1 MFGVFARPPRPAFLP
16 KEKKRVH
23 KRTLTIQAYHVGR
36 VQPHTPELI
45 AESKAKLLELAQND
59 KERMMLEESKNKVES
74 FIYRIKNKLMDDE
87 EEIAKVSTEKQR
99 AECQKLAE
107 DAEEWLYDDG
117 YSADLPTMED
127 KYAEI
132 SVPFEKI
139 ELRVAEETARP
150 EAIEKL
156 KSKLTEVE
164 ALMTKW
170 ETSMPQVTTEEIA
183 KVTVKIKEATT
194 WLEKR
199 EKEQAKKKPHQDAA
213 ILSSEIPAQF
223 EPIETLVLRL
233 SRKPKPKPVK
243 VKANATAT
251 NATDANA
258 TATNATDANA
268 TETNVTDANAT
279 DASASETNAT
289 DANATKEDES
299 EEKAESTSEETK
311 TEPVGDDEL

>member
-1 MFGVFARPPRPAFLP
+1 MFGVFTRPPRPAFLP
-16 KEKKRVH
+16 KEMKRVH
-23 KRTLTIQAYHVGR
+23 KRVLTIQAYHVGR
-36 VQPHTPELI
+36 VQPHTPELM
-45 AESKAKLLELAQND
+45 AESKAKLLELALND

-74 FIYRIKNKLMDDE
+74 FIYRIKNKLTDDE
-87 EEIAKVSTEKQR
+87 GEIAAVSTEEQR
-99 AECQKLAE
+99 AECQKLSE
-107 DAEEWLYDDG
+107 DAEEWLYDEG
-117 YSADLPTMED
+117 YSADLATMED

-139 ELRVAEETARP
+139 ELRVLEEIARP
-150 EAIEKL
+150 VAIEKL

-164 ALMTKW
+164 ALMIKW
-170 ETSMPQVTTEEIA
+170 ETSMPHIEKKEIA
-183 KVTVKIKEATT
+183 KVTKVIKEATT

-213 ILSSEIPAQF
+213 FLSSEIPAQF

-258 TATNATDANA
+258 T
-268 TETNVTDANAT
+268 ETNSTDANAT

-289 DANATKEDES
+289 DANATKADES
-299 EEKAESTSEETK
+299 DEKAESTSEESK
-311 TEPVGDDEL
+311 DAEPNPSDDEL

>member
-1 MFGVFARPPRPAFLP
+1 MFGVFARPPLPAFLP

-23 KRTLTIQAYHVGR
+23 KRALTIQAYHVGR

-74 FIYRIKNKLMDDE
+74 FIYRIKNKLTDDE

-127 KYAEI
+127 KYFEI

-150 EAIEKL
+150 AAVEKL
-156 KSKLTEVE
+156 KTKLTQVE
-164 ALMTKW
+164 ELMTKW
-170 ETSMPQVTTEEIA
+170 ETTMPQVTKEEIA
-183 KVTVKIKEATT
+183 KVMVKIKEATT

-213 ILSSEIPAQF
+213 FLSTEVPAQF
-223 EPIETLVLRL
+223 EPIEALTLRL

-243 VKANATAT
+243 
-251 NATDANA
+251 ANA

-268 TETNVTDANAT
+268 TETNATDTNAT
-279 DASASETNAT
+279 DASASETNGT
-289 DANATKEDES
+289 DADATKEDES
-299 EEKAESTSEETK
+299 EDKAESTSEK
-311 TEPVGDDEL
+311 SKKEPEVDDEL

>member
-1 MFGVFARPPRPAFLP
+1 MFGVFSRPPRPAFLP
-16 KEKKRVH
+16 KEKKKVH
-23 KRTLTIQAYHVGR
+23 KRALTIHAYHVGR
-36 VQPHTPELI
+36 VQPHTPELL
-45 AESKAKLLELAQND
+45 AASKAKLLELAIND
-59 KERMMLEESKNKVES
+59 KERMMLEESKNRVES
-74 FIYRIKNKLMDDE
+74 YIYRIKNKLTDDE

-107 DAEEWLYDDG
+107 DAEEWLYDAG
-117 YSADLPTMED
+117 YTADLPTMED

-139 ELRVAEETARP
+139 QLRLSEETARP

-156 KSKLTEVE
+156 KSKLAEVE

-170 ETSMPQVTTEEIA
+170 ETSMPHIEKKEIA
-183 KVTVKIKEATT
+183 KVTKAIKEATT

-199 EKEQAKKKPHQDAA
+199 EKEQAKKKPHEEPAF
-213 ILSSEIPAQF
+213 LSSEIPAQF

-243 VKANATAT
+243 TKANATQT

-258 TATNATDANA
+258 TATNTTDANT
-268 TETNVTDANAT
+268 TE
-279 DASASETNAT
+279 ASASETNAT
-289 DANATKEDES
+289 DADATKEDEY
-299 EEKAESTSEETK
+299 EEKAESKSEASEEA
-311 TEPVGDDEL
+311 EPVPEVDDEL

>member
-1 MFGVFARPPRPAFLP
+1 
-16 KEKKRVH
+16 
-23 KRTLTIQAYHVGR
+23 
-36 VQPHTPELI
+36 
-45 AESKAKLLELAQND
+45 
-59 KERMMLEESKNKVES
+59 MLEESKNKVES
-74 FIYRIKNKLMDDE
+74 FIYRIKNKLTDDE

-99 AECQKLAE
+99 AECQKLSE
-107 DAEEWLYDDG
+107 DAEEWLYDEG
-117 YSADLPTMED
+117 YSADLATMED

-156 KSKLTEVE
+156 KTKLTEVT

-170 ETSMPQVTTEEIA
+170 ETSMPQVTKEEIA

-213 ILSSEIPAQF
+213 LLSSEIPAQF
-223 EPIETLVLRL
+223 EPIETLVVRL

-243 VKANATAT
+243 TKANATAT

-258 TATNATDANA
+258 TATNA
-268 TETNVTDANAT
+268 TDANAT

-299 EEKAESTSEETK
+299 EEKTKSTSEESK
-311 TEPVGDDEL
+311 KAEPDSVEDEL